1 MAQNISILEGGTA
14 QQFGQ
19 VNKLKIANSGGGT
32 SLWVPED
39 EVTTKSLHVDSNG
52 TYYASQDECYGYDEV
67 SVNIVDECFGYDD
80 DGNLWDVEVD
90 DDDFLE
96 EEEMPVR
103 IEVTTPPTK
112 TSYIAYEPINTAG
125 MVVTAYYA
133 DGTEYGAIPREEYT
147 IDPIVAPVSTDE
159 KKTSDLDTALPQPI
173 PIGKCS
179 FSGTFT
185 RDIDGH
191 EFKVIMTPSDN
202 DVVGVII
209 YQPNGAVTLFIA
221 SPHQNSR
228 VTIVSEWT
236 YNGQKYTDTRQYPVS
251 GSFTYNG
258 QTVYYNGNVPNAG
271 ISMYADHATPK
282 YPLPYIY
289 PEATFYGNGE
299 DAWTMVYGELHRS
312 TEITVIWV
320 REDGEELTD
329 TFEIEVSDPPIPP
342 VSGDDSGGGGSS
354 GGSW

>member
-39 EVTTKSLHVDSNG
+39 EVDTKSLNVNSNG

-67 SVNIVDECFGYDD
+67 SVNITNECFGYDD

-147 IDPIVAPVSTDE
+147 IDPLVADPTKASAGFAD
-159 KKTSDLDTALPQPI
+159 SDLISDYYYYLKKPI
-173 PIGKCS
+173 PMGVPTGHDGNTTLTFEYEGEAITGYHGTNGITSTIG
-179 FSGTFT
+179 FG
-185 RDIDGH
+185 GL
-191 EFKVIMTPSDN
+191 V
-202 DVVGVII
+202 
-209 YQPNGAVTLFIA
+209 A
-221 SPHQNSR
+221 SK
-228 VTIVSEWT
+228 T
-236 YNGQKYTDTRQYPVS
+236 YNGGWVRYVEKDESGIHKGYKSYTDS
-251 GSFTYNG
+251 EFTYNG
-258 QTVYYNGNVPNAG
+258 KTAYYAG
-271 ISMYADHATPK
+271 SGIQGAIWTSLDIDAYKSEYKVETRGDAFGR
-282 YPLPYIY
+282 I
-289 PEATFYGNGE
+289 
-299 DAWTMVYGELHRS
+299 AWTMLYG
-312 TEITVIWV
+312 TITDKGKLEVKVEWT
-320 REDGEELTD
+320 REDGEVLETSFD
-329 TFEIEVSDPPIPP
+329 VNVSDIPVPP